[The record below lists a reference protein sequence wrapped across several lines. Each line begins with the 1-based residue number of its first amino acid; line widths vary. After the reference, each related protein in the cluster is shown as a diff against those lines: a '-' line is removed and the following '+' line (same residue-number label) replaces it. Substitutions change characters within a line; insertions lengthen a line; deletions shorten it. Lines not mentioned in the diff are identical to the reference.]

1 MGMKKMLSGVL
12 AAAMV
17 LGNLT
22 MAMGEAAPAYSEEKV
37 DNWVRV
43 IAAGVPE
50 LGYNP
55 DSGVKLLEADG
66 LVFKDLDQDGELDV
80 YEDWREDANTRA
92 ADLVSKMTLD
102 EIAGLM
108 VFSGGYTDNLS
119 SKLDDKQKAGIDD
132 AVRGMGA
139 PSISANVKDQVK
151 LSNALQ
157 AYAEGSDHGIPI
169 LFCSDPRN
177 SGWGKGV
184 SDYPDNLAL
193 SATFDPENATIAYTQ
208 IAKEFRA
215 LGIAQLLGPQVDLD
229 SEPRWGRN
237 SASFGENPAL
247 SRDMA
252 NAAASALQ
260 STFDEEGNDL
270 GWGKDSVLGMMKH
283 FPGDGAAQDG
293 REAHDPQG
301 AFNIYPGENFEMHLI
316 PFIDAGLNLDSITE
330 EIAAYMTS
338 YSIAY
343 TDDESL
349 GELVATSYSDYKIGL
364 LRSYGYDGVVC
375 TDWQVLDGKNYGV
388 EELEPAERV
397 LKALSA
403 GVDQFG
409 GESNLALIREGIALF
424 IEEEGEEAEASVRNS
439 GRRILRN
446 MFKAGLFENPYLEL
460 KVSVATVFSKNE
472 EALKM
477 QEKTIVM
484 LKNDGAIAEHAS
496 DDKPTV
502 YVPLVFTPATEG
514 FVGQNFSSADMPVDI
529 DYLSQY
535 FNVVTDAV
543 SETLTGPADQDG
555 NPTLC
560 YDDIIRASA
569 EELAA
574 CDMALVFA
582 RTPKNT
588 TQWHITGGY
597 NMYTGEY
604 IPLSLQ
610 YGEYVADGEYVDK
623 VSVAGQTL
631 YSQVQTPYGTQ
642 TVSEQENQ
650 SYYGKTASIDN
661 VTDLTMIQ
669 YAVDNMP
676 ESAKIVV
683 AMNTEGK
690 SPVAHMVMSEFEADV
705 DAILYGF
712 NVNNQAFVA
721 IAAGETEPTAL
732 LPIQLPASMEA
743 VEKQLEDVPR
753 DMECYVDSMGNT
765 YDFAFGLNWSGKIE
779 DERVEKYYNNMPTAP
794 QTKPVQ

>member
-108 VFSGGYTDNLS
+108 VYSGGLTNNMS
-119 SKLDDKQKAGIDD
+119 GKLDDTQVAALDD
-132 AVRGMGA
+132 GLRGLQNGAVTYA
-139 PSISANVKDQVK
+139 VKDQVK
-151 LSNALQ
+151 WSNAIQ
-157 AYAEGSDHGIPI
+157 AYAESGDHGIPA
-169 LFCSDPRN
+169 LVCSDPRN

-193 SATFDPENATIAYTQ
+193 AATFDTENVFEAYQ
-208 IAKEFRA
+208 QMAKEYRA
-215 LGIAQLLGPQVDLD
+215 LGITTLLGPQVDLD

-237 SASFGENPAL
+237 SAAFGESPAL

-252 NAAASALQ
+252 NAATSALQ
-260 STFDEEGNDL
+260 STYDEEGNDL
-270 GWGKDSVLGMMKH
+270 GWGKDSVLGMLKH

-301 AFNIYPGENFEMHLI
+301 AYNIYPGENFAMHLVS
-316 PFIDAGLNLDSITE
+316 FIDGGLNLNSVTRE
-330 EIAAYMTS
+330 AASFMTS
-338 YSIAY
+338 YSVAY
-343 TDDESL
+343 TEDEAY
-349 GELVATSYSDYKIGL
+349 GELVATAYSDYKIGL
-364 LRSYGYDGVVC
+364 LRSYGFDGVVC
-375 TDWQVLDGKNYGV
+375 TDWAVLDGKNYGV
-388 EELEPAERV
+388 ENLEPVERV
-397 LKALSA
+397 AKALAA

-409 GESNLALIREGIALF
+409 GESDLGLIRGGIALF
-424 IEEEGEEAEASVRNS
+424 IEDGEEEAEASVRNS
-439 GRRILRN
+439 GRRILKQ
-446 MFKAGLFENPYLEL
+446 MFQLGLFENPYLEL
-460 KVSVATVFSKNE
+460 KQSVATVFSKNE

-484 LKNDGAIAEHAS
+484 LKNDDAISENTS
-496 DDKPTV
+496 NEKPTV

-514 FVGQNFSSADMPVDI
+514 FVGQNFSSADLPVDI

-794 QTKPVQ
+794 QTKTVQ

>member
-43 IAAGVPE
+43 IAPGVPE

-108 VFSGGYTDNLS
+108 VYSGSLTNNMSG
-119 SKLDDKQKAGIDD
+119 KLDDTQVAALDD
-132 AVRGMGA
+132 GLRGLQNGAVTYA
-139 PSISANVKDQVK
+139 VKDQVK
-151 LSNALQ
+151 WSNAIQ
-157 AYAEGSDHGIPI
+157 AYAESGDHGIPA
-169 LFCSDPRN
+169 LVCSDPRN

-193 SATFDPENATIAYTQ
+193 AATFDTENVFEAYQ
-208 IAKEFRA
+208 QMAKEYRA
-215 LGIAQLLGPQVDLD
+215 LGITTLLGPQVDLD

-237 SASFGENPAL
+237 SAAFGESPAL

-252 NAAASALQ
+252 NAATSALQ
-260 STFDEEGNDL
+260 STYDEEGNDL
-270 GWGKDSVLGMMKH
+270 GWGKDSVLGMLKH

-301 AFNIYPGENFEMHLI
+301 AYNIYPGENFAMHLVS
-316 PFIDAGLNLDSITE
+316 FIDGGLNLNSVTRE
-330 EIAAYMTS
+330 AASFMTS
-338 YSIAY
+338 YSVAY
-343 TDDESL
+343 TEDEAY
-349 GELVATSYSDYKIGL
+349 GELVATAYSDYKIGL
-364 LRSYGYDGVVC
+364 LRSYGFDGVVC
-375 TDWQVLDGKNYGV
+375 TDWAVLDGKNYGV
-388 EELEPAERV
+388 ENLEPVERV
-397 LKALSA
+397 AKALAA

-409 GESNLALIREGIALF
+409 GESDLGLIRGGIALF
-424 IEEEGEEAEASVRNS
+424 IEDGEEEAEASVRNS
-439 GRRILRN
+439 GRRILKQ
-446 MFKAGLFENPYLEL
+446 MFQLGLFENPYLEL
-460 KVSVATVFSKNE
+460 KQSVATVFSKNE

-484 LKNDGAIAEHAS
+484 LKNDDAISENTS
-496 DDKPTV
+496 NEKPTV

-514 FVGQNFSSADMPVDI
+514 FVGQNFSSADLPVDI

>member
-108 VFSGGYTDNLS
+108 VYSGSLTNNMSG
-119 SKLDDKQKAGIDD
+119 KLDDTQVAALDD
-132 AVRGMGA
+132 GLRGLQNGAVTYA
-139 PSISANVKDQVK
+139 VKDQVK
-151 LSNALQ
+151 WSNAIQ
-157 AYAEGSDHGIPI
+157 AYAESGDHGIPA
-169 LFCSDPRN
+169 LVCSDPRN

-193 SATFDPENATIAYTQ
+193 AATFDTENVFEAYQ
-208 IAKEFRA
+208 QMAKEYRA
-215 LGIAQLLGPQVDLD
+215 LGITTLLGPQVDLD

-237 SASFGENPAL
+237 SAAFGESPAL

-252 NAAASALQ
+252 NAATSALQ
-260 STFDEEGNDL
+260 STYDEEGNDL
-270 GWGKDSVLGMMKH
+270 GWGKDSVLGMLKH

-301 AFNIYPGENFEMHLI
+301 AYNIYPGENFAMHLVS
-316 PFIDAGLNLDSITE
+316 FIDGGLNLNSVTRE
-330 EIAAYMTS
+330 AASFMTS
-338 YSIAY
+338 YSVAY
-343 TDDESL
+343 TEDEAY
-349 GELVATSYSDYKIGL
+349 GELVATAYSDYKIGL
-364 LRSYGYDGVVC
+364 LRSYGFDGVVC
-375 TDWQVLDGKNYGV
+375 TDWAVLDGKNYGV
-388 EELEPAERV
+388 ENLEPVERV
-397 LKALSA
+397 AKALAA

-409 GESNLALIREGIALF
+409 GESDLGLIRGGIALF
-424 IEEEGEEAEASVRNS
+424 IEDGEEEAEASVRNS
-439 GRRILRN
+439 GRRILKQ
-446 MFKAGLFENPYLEL
+446 MFQLGLFENPYLEL
-460 KVSVATVFSKNE
+460 KQSVATVFSKNE
-472 EALKM
+472 ESLKM

-535 FNVVTDAV
+535 FNVVTDTV
-543 SETLTGPADQDG
+543 SETLTGPADQNG

-582 RTPKNT
+582 RAPQNT

>member
-1 MGMKKMLSGVL
+1 MQFKKLMSLALAGVM
-12 AAAMV
+12 A
-17 LGNLT
+17 LGT
-22 MAMGEAAPAYSEEKV
+22 CSITSAESAPNYTTENV
-37 DNWVRV
+37 DNWIRV
-43 IAAGVPE
+43 TAEGAPV
-50 LGYNP
+50 LGYSAE
-55 DSGVKLLEADG
+55 SGVTLLEVDG
-66 LVFKDLDQDGELDV
+66 LVFKDMDQDGELDT
-80 YEDWREDANTRA
+80 YEDWRLDSNTRA
-92 ADLVSKMTLD
+92 ADLAEQMTID

-108 VFSGGYTDNLS
+108 VFASGYTDTLS
-119 SKLDDKQKAGIDD
+119 DKLDDNQKAGIDD

-139 PSISANVKDQVK
+139 ASISAGVKDQVK
-151 LSNALQ
+151 MVNTMQ

-184 SDYPDNLAL
+184 SDYPDNMAL

-208 IAKEFRA
+208 TSREFRA

-270 GWGKDSVLGMMKH
+270 GWGADSVLGMMKH

-301 AFNIYPGENFEMHLI
+301 AFNIYPGDNFSQHLI
-316 PFIDAGLNLDSITE
+316 PFIDAGLNLNGVTGEVAS
-330 EIAAYMTS
+330 YMTS
-338 YSIAY
+338 YSVAY
-343 TDDESL
+343 TEDESL
-349 GELVATSYSDYKIGL
+349 GELVASAYSDYKIGL
-364 LRSYGYDGVVC
+364 LRSYGFDGVIC
-375 TDWQVLDGKNYGV
+375 TDWQVIDGKNYGV
-388 EELEPAERV
+388 ENLEPVERV
-397 LKALSA
+397 AKALQA
-403 GVDQFG
+403 GVDVFG
-409 GESNLALIREGIALF
+409 GESNVALIREGIAMF
-424 IEEEGEEAEASVRNS
+424 IEEGEEEAEASIHNT
-439 GRRILRN
+439 GRRILKN
-446 MFKAGLFENPYLEL
+446 MMDAGLFENPYLDV
-460 KVSVATVFSKNE
+460 KASVAVVFSKND

-484 LKNDGAIAEHAS
+484 LKNDGAISETTS
-496 DDKPTV
+496 DEKPTV
-502 YVPLVFTPATEG
+502 YIPLVYTPATEG
-514 FVGQNFSSADMPVDI
+514 FVGQNFSSADLPVSMK
-529 DYLSQY
+529 YLNKY
-535 FNVVTDAV
+535 FNVVTDTV
-543 SETLTGPADQDG
+543 SETLTGPAGMDG
-555 NPTLC
+555 NPTLA
-560 YDDIIRASA
+560 YEDIIRASA
-569 EELAA
+569 EELAN

-610 YGEYVADGEYVDK
+610 YGEYVADGEYVDE
-623 VSVAGQTL
+623 VSVAGNVIVKE
-631 YSQVQTPYGTQ
+631 VQTPYGITQ
-642 TVSEQENQ
+642 TKEQENQ

-661 VTDLTMIQ
+661 ATDLDMIV
-669 YAVDNMP
+669 YACNNMP

-690 SPVAHMVMSEFEADV
+690 SPVAHMVMSEFEGQV

-721 IAAGETEPTAL
+721 IAAGKTEPSAL
-732 LPIQLPASMEA
+732 LPIQLPASMDA
-743 VEKQLEDVPR
+743 VEKQYEDVPR

-765 YDFAFGLNWSGKIE
+765 YDFAFGLNWSGVIN
-779 DERVEKYYNNMPTAP
+779 DERVAKYYDNMPTEP
-794 QTKPVQ
+794 EMQPVR

>member
-43 IAAGVPE
+43 IAPGVPE

-108 VFSGGYTDNLS
+108 VYSGSLTNNMSG
-119 SKLDDKQKAGIDD
+119 KLDDTQVAALDD
-132 AVRGMGA
+132 GLRGLQNGAVTYA
-139 PSISANVKDQVK
+139 VKDQVK
-151 LSNALQ
+151 WSNAIQ
-157 AYAEGSDHGIPI
+157 AYAESGDHGIPA
-169 LFCSDPRN
+169 LVCSDPRN

-193 SATFDPENATIAYTQ
+193 AATFDTENVFEAYQ
-208 IAKEFRA
+208 QMAKEYRA
-215 LGIAQLLGPQVDLD
+215 LGITTLLGPQVDLD

-237 SASFGENPAL
+237 SAAFGESPAL

-252 NAAASALQ
+252 NAATSALQ
-260 STFDEEGNDL
+260 STYDEEGNDL
-270 GWGKDSVLGMMKH
+270 GWGKDSVLGMLKH

-301 AFNIYPGENFEMHLI
+301 AYNIYPGENFAMHLVS
-316 PFIDAGLNLDSITE
+316 FIDGGLNLNSVTRE
-330 EIAAYMTS
+330 AASFMTS
-338 YSIAY
+338 YSVAY
-343 TDDESL
+343 TEDEAY
-349 GELVATSYSDYKIGL
+349 GELVATAYSDYKIGL
-364 LRSYGYDGVVC
+364 LRSYGFDGVVC
-375 TDWQVLDGKNYGV
+375 TDWAVLDGKNYGV
-388 EELEPAERV
+388 ENLEPVERV
-397 LKALSA
+397 AKALAA

-409 GESNLALIREGIALF
+409 GESDLGLIRGGIALF
-424 IEEEGEEAEASVRNS
+424 IEDGEEEAEASVRNS
-439 GRRILRN
+439 GRRILKQ
-446 MFKAGLFENPYLEL
+446 MFQLGLFENPYLEL
-460 KVSVATVFSKNE
+460 KQSVATVFSKNE

-484 LKNDGAIAEHAS
+484 LKNDGAIAEHTS

-514 FVGQNFSSADMPVDI
+514 FVGQNFSSADLPVDM

-543 SETLTGPADQDG
+543 SETLTGPADQNG

-582 RTPKNT
+582 RAPKNT

>member
-108 VFSGGYTDNLS
+108 VYSGSLTNNMSG
-119 SKLDDKQKAGIDD
+119 KLDDTQVAALDD
-132 AVRGMGA
+132 GLRGLQNGAVTYA
-139 PSISANVKDQVK
+139 VKDQVK
-151 LSNALQ
+151 WSNAIQ
-157 AYAEGSDHGIPI
+157 AYAESGDHGIPA
-169 LFCSDPRN
+169 LVCSDPRN

-193 SATFDPENATIAYTQ
+193 AATFDTENVFEAYQ
-208 IAKEFRA
+208 QMAKEYRA
-215 LGIAQLLGPQVDLD
+215 LGITTLLGPQVDLD

-237 SASFGENPAL
+237 SAAFGESPAL

-252 NAAASALQ
+252 NAATSALQ
-260 STFDEEGNDL
+260 STYDEEGNDL
-270 GWGKDSVLGMMKH
+270 GWGKDSVLGMLKH

-301 AFNIYPGENFEMHLI
+301 AYNIYPGENFAMHLVS
-316 PFIDAGLNLDSITE
+316 FIDGGLNLNSVTRE
-330 EIAAYMTS
+330 AASFMTS
-338 YSIAY
+338 YSVAY
-343 TDDESL
+343 TEDEAY
-349 GELVATSYSDYKIGL
+349 GELVATAYSDYKIGL
-364 LRSYGYDGVVC
+364 LRSYGFDGVVC
-375 TDWQVLDGKNYGV
+375 TDWAVLDGKNYGV
-388 EELEPAERV
+388 ENLEPVERV
-397 LKALSA
+397 AKALAA

-409 GESNLALIREGIALF
+409 GESDLGLIRGGIALF
-424 IEEEGEEAEASVRNS
+424 IEDGEEEAEASVRNS
-439 GRRILRN
+439 GRRILKQ
-446 MFKAGLFENPYLEL
+446 MFQLGLFENPYLEL
-460 KVSVATVFSKNE
+460 KQSVATVFSKNE

-484 LKNDGAIAEHAS
+484 LKNDDAISENTS
-496 DDKPTV
+496 NEKPTV

-514 FVGQNFSSADMPVDI
+514 FVGQNFSSADLPVDI

-535 FNVVTDAV
+535 FNVVTDTV
-543 SETLTGPADQDG
+543 SETLTGPADQNG

-569 EELAA
+569 EDLTA

-582 RTPKNT
+582 RAPQNI

>member
-108 VFSGGYTDNLS
+108 VYSGSLTNNMSG
-119 SKLDDKQKAGIDD
+119 KLDDTQVAALDD
-132 AVRGMGA
+132 GLRGLQNGAVTYA
-139 PSISANVKDQVK
+139 VKDQVK
-151 LSNALQ
+151 WSNAIQ
-157 AYAEGSDHGIPI
+157 AYAESGDHGIPA
-169 LFCSDPRN
+169 LVCSDPRN

-193 SATFDPENATIAYTQ
+193 AATFDTENVFEAYQ
-208 IAKEFRA
+208 QMAKEYRA
-215 LGIAQLLGPQVDLD
+215 LGITTLLGPQVDLD

-237 SASFGENPAL
+237 SAAFGESPAL

-252 NAAASALQ
+252 NAATSALQ
-260 STFDEEGNDL
+260 STYDEEGNDL
-270 GWGKDSVLGMMKH
+270 GWGKDSVLGMLKH

-301 AFNIYPGENFEMHLI
+301 AYNIYPGENFAMHLVS
-316 PFIDAGLNLDSITE
+316 FIDGGLNLNSVTGE
-330 EIAAYMTS
+330 AASFMTS
-338 YSIAY
+338 YSVAY
-343 TDDESL
+343 TEDEAY
-349 GELVATSYSDYKIGL
+349 GELVATAYSDYKIGL
-364 LRSYGYDGVVC
+364 LRSYGFDGVVC
-375 TDWQVLDGKNYGV
+375 TDWAVLDGKNYGV
-388 EELEPAERV
+388 ENLEPVERV
-397 LKALSA
+397 AKALAA

-409 GESNLALIREGIALF
+409 GESDLGLIREGIALF
-424 IEEEGEEAEASVRNS
+424 IEDGEEEAEASVRNS
-439 GRRILRN
+439 GRRILKQ
-446 MFKAGLFENPYLEL
+446 MFQLGLFENPYLEL
-460 KVSVATVFSKNE
+460 KQSVATVFSKNE

-484 LKNDGAIAEHAS
+484 LKNDDAISENTS
-496 DDKPTV
+496 NGKPTV

-514 FVGQNFSSADMPVDI
+514 FVGQNFSSADLPVDI

-535 FNVVTDAV
+535 FNVVTDTV
-543 SETLTGPADQDG
+543 SETLTGPADQNG

>member
-43 IAAGVPE
+43 IAPGVPE

-55 DSGVKLLEADG
+55 DSGVKLLETDG

-108 VFSGGYTDNLS
+108 VYSGSLTNNMSG
-119 SKLDDKQKAGIDD
+119 KLDDTQVAALDD
-132 AVRGMGA
+132 GLRGLQNGAVTYA
-139 PSISANVKDQVK
+139 VKDQVK
-151 LSNALQ
+151 WSNAIQ
-157 AYAEGSDHGIPI
+157 AYAESGDHGIPA
-169 LFCSDPRN
+169 LVCSDPRN

-193 SATFDPENATIAYTQ
+193 AATFDTENVFEAYQ
-208 IAKEFRA
+208 QMAKEYRA
-215 LGIAQLLGPQVDLD
+215 LGITTLLGPQVDLD

-237 SASFGENPAL
+237 SAAFGESPAL

-252 NAAASALQ
+252 NAATSALQ
-260 STFDEEGNDL
+260 STYDEEGNDL
-270 GWGKDSVLGMMKH
+270 GWGKDSVLGMLKH

-301 AFNIYPGENFEMHLI
+301 AYNIYPGENFAMHLVS
-316 PFIDAGLNLDSITE
+316 FIDGGLNLNSVTRE
-330 EIAAYMTS
+330 AASFMTS
-338 YSIAY
+338 YSVAY
-343 TDDESL
+343 TEDEAY
-349 GELVATSYSDYKIGL
+349 GELVATAYSDYKIGL
-364 LRSYGYDGVVC
+364 LRSYGFDGVVC
-375 TDWQVLDGKNYGV
+375 TDWAVLDGKNYGV
-388 EELEPAERV
+388 ENLEPVERV
-397 LKALSA
+397 AKALAA

-409 GESNLALIREGIALF
+409 GESDLGLIRGGIALF
-424 IEEEGEEAEASVRNS
+424 IEDGEEEAEASVRNS
-439 GRRILRN
+439 GRRILKQ
-446 MFKAGLFENPYLEL
+446 MFQLGLFENPYLEL
-460 KVSVATVFSKNE
+460 KQSVATVFSKNE

-484 LKNDGAIAEHAS
+484 LKNDDAISENTS
-496 DDKPTV
+496 NEKPTV

-514 FVGQNFSSADMPVDI
+514 FVGQNFSSADLPVDI

-650 SYYGKTASIDN
+650 SYYSKTASIDN

-794 QTKPVQ
+794 ETKLVQ

>member
-1 MGMKKMLSGVL
+1 
-12 AAAMV
+12 
-17 LGNLT
+17 
-22 MAMGEAAPAYSEEKV
+22 
-37 DNWVRV
+37 
-43 IAAGVPE
+43 
-50 LGYNP
+50 
-55 DSGVKLLEADG
+55 
-66 LVFKDLDQDGELDV
+66 
-80 YEDWREDANTRA
+80 
-92 ADLVSKMTLD
+92 
-102 EIAGLM
+102 
-108 VFSGGYTDNLS
+108 
-119 SKLDDKQKAGIDD
+119 
-132 AVRGMGA
+132 
-139 PSISANVKDQVK
+139 
-151 LSNALQ
+151 
-157 AYAEGSDHGIPI
+157 
-169 LFCSDPRN
+169 
-177 SGWGKGV
+177 
-184 SDYPDNLAL
+184 
-193 SATFDPENATIAYTQ
+193 
-208 IAKEFRA
+208 
-215 LGIAQLLGPQVDLD
+215 
-229 SEPRWGRN
+229 
-237 SASFGENPAL
+237 
-247 SRDMA
+247 
-252 NAAASALQ
+252 
-260 STFDEEGNDL
+260 
-270 GWGKDSVLGMMKH
+270 
-283 FPGDGAAQDG
+283 
-293 REAHDPQG
+293 
-301 AFNIYPGENFEMHLI
+301 
-316 PFIDAGLNLDSITE
+316 
-330 EIAAYMTS
+330 MTS
-338 YSIAY
+338 YSVAY
-343 TDDESL
+343 TEDEAY
-349 GELVATSYSDYKIGL
+349 GELVATAYSDYKIGL
-364 LRSYGYDGVVC
+364 LRSYGFDGVVC
-375 TDWQVLDGKNYGV
+375 TDWAVLDGKNYGV
-388 EELEPAERV
+388 ENLEPVERV
-397 LKALSA
+397 AKALAA

-409 GESNLALIREGIALF
+409 GESDLGLIRGGIALF
-424 IEEEGEEAEASVRNS
+424 IEDGEEEAEASVRNS
-439 GRRILRN
+439 GRRILKQ
-446 MFKAGLFENPYLEL
+446 MFQLGLFENPYLEL
-460 KVSVATVFSKNE
+460 KQSVATVFSKNE

-514 FVGQNFSSADMPVDI
+514 FVGQNFSSADLPVDM

-535 FNVVTDAV
+535 FNVVTDTV
-543 SETLTGPADQDG
+543 SETLTGPADQNG

>member
-108 VFSGGYTDNLS
+108 VYSGSLTNNMSG
-119 SKLDDKQKAGIDD
+119 KLDDTQVAALDD
-132 AVRGMGA
+132 GLRGLQNGAVTYA
-139 PSISANVKDQVK
+139 VKDQVK
-151 LSNALQ
+151 WSNAIQ
-157 AYAEGSDHGIPI
+157 AYAESGDHGIPA
-169 LFCSDPRN
+169 LVCSDPRN

-193 SATFDPENATIAYTQ
+193 AATFDTENVFEAYQ
-208 IAKEFRA
+208 QMAKEYRA
-215 LGIAQLLGPQVDLD
+215 LGITTLLGPQVDLD

-237 SASFGENPAL
+237 SAAFGESPAL

-252 NAAASALQ
+252 NAATSALQ
-260 STFDEEGNDL
+260 STYDEEGNDL
-270 GWGKDSVLGMMKH
+270 GWGKDSVLGMLKH

-301 AFNIYPGENFEMHLI
+301 AYNIYPGENFAMHLVS
-316 PFIDAGLNLDSITE
+316 FIDGGLNLNSVTRE
-330 EIAAYMTS
+330 AASFMTS
-338 YSIAY
+338 YSVAY
-343 TDDESL
+343 TEDEAY
-349 GELVATSYSDYKIGL
+349 GELVATAYSDYKIGL
-364 LRSYGYDGVVC
+364 LRSYGFDGVVC
-375 TDWQVLDGKNYGV
+375 TDWAVLDGKNYGV
-388 EELEPAERV
+388 ENLEPVERV
-397 LKALSA
+397 AKALAA

-409 GESNLALIREGIALF
+409 GESDLGLIRGGIALF
-424 IEEEGEEAEASVRNS
+424 IEDGEEEAEASVRNS
-439 GRRILRN
+439 GRRILKQ
-446 MFKAGLFENPYLEL
+446 MFQLGLFENPYLEL
-460 KVSVATVFSKNE
+460 KQSVATVFSKNE

-535 FNVVTDAV
+535 FNVVTDTV
-543 SETLTGPADQDG
+543 SETLTGPADQNG

-676 ESAKIVV
+676 ESTKIVV

-765 YDFAFGLNWSGKIE
+765 YDFAFGLNWSGKID